1 MKDTIT
7 QPAGVAF
14 VRSALDSGTAAPAV
28 VERFFSGQRDQVA
41 GRCDSDRFG
50 SDPAYWL
57 GWTRAEAEQAED
69 RAYRDGWNAAVVEDF
84 DAQPP
89 DAPNP
94 VREAWYQGF
103 RGGTRHLNTQ
113 RNLERARQATAKT
126 ADHLEQVDGEWVR
139 QTVDNPDN
147 FIQVPEPLADKVA
160 DRMAALKAER
170 QDVSGHRRDGKPLA
184 DKVAEQ
190 VIGLADEHGWETIA
204 EAAKQLAEQ
213 AAAVPRTLSPR
224 YDEDGNE
231 YAPSHSHKG
240 FWTRI
245 TAQGDQGVYRLTDT
259 GELEQVATWELEAQE
274 RLQAQGH

>member
-69 RAYRDGWNAAVVEDF
+69 QAYRDGWAAAVVEDF

-94 VREAWYQGF
+94 VREAWYQGW

-170 QDVSGHRRDGKPLA
+170 QDVSGHRRNGKP
-184 DKVAEQ
+184 
-190 VIGLADEHGWETIA
+190 
-204 EAAKQLAEQ
+204 
-213 AAAVPRTLSPR
+213 LSPR
-224 YDEDGNE
+224 YDEEGNE
-231 YAPSHSHKG
+231 YAPSHTHKG

-259 GELEQVATWELEAQE
+259 GDLEEVATWELEAVE
-274 RLQAQGH
+274 RLQTQGH

>member
-69 RAYRDGWNAAVVEDF
+69 QAYRDGWNAAVVEDF

-94 VREAWYQGF
+94 VREAWYQGW
-103 RGGTRHLNTQ
+103 RGGTRHLNTH

-126 ADHLEQVDGEWVR
+126 ADYGWSSVDGEWVR
-139 QTVDNPDN
+139 QTVDKHLPTSSRFRN
-147 FIQVPEPLADKVA
+147 
-160 DRMAALKAER
+160 R
-170 QDVSGHRRDGKPLA
+170 QTWPTRWPTEWPPSGRNGKMSPATAGTVKPLA
-184 DKVAEQ
+184 DQVAEQ
-190 VIGLADEHGWETIA
+190 VAGLADEHGWETVA
-204 EAAKQLAEQ
+204 EAAKQLAVDE

-224 YDEDGNE
+224 YDDDGNE
-231 YAPSHSHKG
+231 YCALPHAQRVLDAWSPTME
-240 FWTRI
+240 TRSS
-245 TAQGDQGVYRLTDT
+245 ASGDRHGRVGGRWPL
-259 GELEQVATWELEAQE
+259 GSW
-274 RLQAQGH
+274 RR

>member
-1 MKDTIT
+1 MKETIQ
-7 QPAGVAF
+7 QPSGVAF
-14 VRSALDSGTAAPAV
+14 IRSALDSGTAAPAV
-28 VERFFSGQRDQVA
+28 VERFFAGQRDQVA

-69 RAYRDGWNAAVVEDF
+69 QAYRDGWNAAVVEDF

-94 VREAWYQGF
+94 VREAWYQGW

-126 ADHLEQVDGEWVR
+126 ADRLECVDGEWVR
-139 QTVDNPDN
+139 QTVDAPQN
-147 FIQVPEPLADKVA
+147 FIQVPEPLANRVSGS
-160 DRMAALKAER
+160 MTALREER
-170 QDVSGHRRDGKPLA
+170 QDITGHRREGKP
-184 DKVAEQ
+184 
-190 VIGLADEHGWETIA
+190 
-204 EAAKQLAEQ
+204 
-213 AAAVPRTLSPR
+213 LSPR

-231 YAPSHSHKG
+231 YAPSHTHNG
-240 FWTRI
+240 FWTRV
-245 TAQGDQGVYRLTDT
+245 TSAGDRGVYRLTDT
-259 GELEQVATWELEAQE
+259 GELVEVATWELEALE